1 MLNSEMPDPMV
12 EAQAQ
17 GARDRRNF
25 LAACGKFA
33 VITTSGDYVVVVD
46 IP

>member
-17 GARDRRNF
+17 GGRDRRNF

-33 VITTSGDYVVVVD
+33 VTTSGDYVVVVD